1 MSSKFQ
7 DSFGAGYT
15 FQETLPCTN
24 KIVELKR
31 FVSCVSIRLNKPLTT
46 YILSLTLN
54 SNQAFHRMS
63 THPSN
68 TNKHPGYEQNKY
80 SVTRR
85 GPAEV
90 AAEKNAKKS
99 AKAEQAMH
107 MKAGLKEVAEIE
119 QKTQQNQKNQMQNT
133 GIITSLKTAIPRKKH
148 KRPETI
154 QVVDSDHGPSHSSA
168 DKSQGKKK
176 MIEKIV
182 VVEGKCP
189 PAPHHGENQRL
200 LIESSSEASEFDNG
214 LQDEQEAV
222 ADQNFEDPHRSFS
235 ASGSDYKVGA
245 ESEDAEEIFEIE
257 NHESDM
263 VVMVKSGGKKQK
275 KGLIGRDQI
284 RKICSHLSSEVSSEH
299 VGQKRKAAQNQEYYF
314 ITFFFAPQLISN

>member
-1 MSSKFQ
+1 MFP
-7 DSFGAGYT
+7 
-15 FQETLPCTN
+15 EP
-24 KIVELKR
+24 
-31 FVSCVSIRLNKPLTT
+31 P
-46 YILSLTLN
+46 
-54 SNQAFHRMS
+54 RMS
-63 THPSN
+63 TRPSN
-68 TNKHPGYEQNKY
+68 ANKHPGYKQNKY

-119 QKTQQNQKNQMQNT
+119 QKTQQKQKNQMQNT
-133 GIITSLKTAIPRKKH
+133 GIITSLKTAIPRKQH

-154 QVVDSDHGPSHSSA
+154 QVVDSNHGLSHSSA
-168 DKSQGKKK
+168 GKSQGKKK
-176 MIEKIV
+176 MIEKI

-189 PAPHHGENQRL
+189 PAPHHGENQQL
-200 LIESSSEASEFDNG
+200 LIESSSEASEFNDG

-222 ADQNFEDPHRSFS
+222 ADQNFEDPHRSSS
-235 ASGSDYKVGA
+235 ASGSNYEVGA

-263 VVMVKSGGKKQK
+263 VVMVKSGGKTQK

-284 RKICSHLSSEVSSEH
+284 RKIHSHLSSEVSSEH